1 MVMAISGVLA
11 TAISGLTA
19 NARRAQVAADNIVN
33 VNTPGFAAARVLT
46 TSIVAG
52 GEGGGVL
59 ARVVEGTGGVDL
71 GREFVDLI
79 GAQVAYDANAQV
91 IRAGEDL
98 ARRIVD
104 IIV

>member
-1 MVMAISGVLA
+1 MAISGVLS
-11 TAISGLTA
+11 TAISGLNA

-33 VNTPGFAAARVLT
+33 TPGIKAAGVRT
-46 TSIVAG
+46 TTVVAG

-59 ARVVEGTGGVDL
+59 ASVVAGSEGVDL
-71 GREFVDLI
+71 AREFVELI
-79 GAQVAYDANAQV
+79 GAQVTYNANANV

-104 IIV
+104 IVA

>member
-1 MVMAISGVLA
+1 MAISGVLS
-11 TAISGLTA
+11 TAISGLNA

-33 VNTPGFAAARVLT
+33 VNTPGFKAAGVRT
-46 TSIVAG
+46 TTVVAG

-59 ARVVEGTGGVDL
+59 ASVVAGSEGVDL
-71 GREFVDLI
+71 AREFVELI
-79 GAQVAYDANAQV
+79 GAQVTYNANANV

-104 IIV
+104 IVA